1 MYRRCDVW
9 FSSPCCHSQ
18 KYKETLSPTEEENAS
33 SGEPLCAADSPGPP
47 AESPGSSSGE
57 KPSSDDTGVAT
68 NVNSEQSTVAV
79 CGLTEDQR
87 PEDPAEPDAAAQDPC
102 SSTEEELLSRE
113 EETVSVLRG
122 VQETPVEVPAGS
134 TEEPQPGAA
143 AEDDD
148 EEEGKE
154 VPAVP
159 GKTKNGGR
167 AKAAPKRR
175 SGRVTNRR

>member
-1 MYRRCDVW
+1 M
-9 FSSPCCHSQ
+9 
-18 KYKETLSPTEEENAS
+18 
-33 SGEPLCAADSPGPP
+33 
-47 AESPGSSSGE
+47 
-57 KPSSDDTGVAT
+57 
-68 NVNSEQSTVAV
+68 AV
-79 CGLTEDQR
+79 CGLTEEQR
-87 PEDPAEPDAAAQDPC
+87 PEDHAEPDAAAQDLC
-102 SSTEEELLSRE
+102 SRAEEELLSRE
-113 EETVSVLRG
+113 EETVPLLCG
-122 VQETPVEVPAGS
+122 VQEEPVEAPAGS

-159 GKTKNGGR
+159 GKNKNGGR

>member
-1 MYRRCDVW
+1 MV
-9 FSSPCCHSQ
+9 FPPCFNSQ
-18 KYKETLSPTEEENAS
+18 KYKETLSPTDEENAS
-33 SGEPLCAADSPGPP
+33 SREPHCAVDSPGPP

-57 KPSSDDTGVAT
+57 KPSSDDTDVAT
-68 NVNSEQSTVAV
+68 LVNSEQSTVAV
-79 CGLTEDQR
+79 CELTEDQQ
-87 PEDPAEPDAAAQDPC
+87 PEDHAEPDAAAQELC
-102 SSTEEELLSRE
+102 SSAEEELLSRE
-113 EETVSVLRG
+113 EETLSLLCG
-122 VQETPVEVPAGS
+122 GQETPVEVPAGS

-154 VPAVP
+154 VPVVP
-159 GKTKNGGR
+159 GKNKNGGR

>member
-1 MYRRCDVW
+1 MVF
-9 FSSPCCHSQ
+9 FSLCFNSQ
-18 KYKETLSPTEEENAS
+18 KFKETLGPTEEENGS
-33 SGEPLCAADSPGPP
+33 SRDPLCAAPDSPGPP

-57 KPSSDDTGVAT
+57 KPSSVDTGVAT
-68 NVNSEQSTVAV
+68 HVNSEQSTVST
-79 CGLTEDQR
+79 GLTEEQP
-87 PEDPAEPDAAAQDPC
+87 PEEHAEPDAAAQDLC
-102 SSTEEELLSRE
+102 SSAEEELLSRG
-113 EETVSVLRG
+113 EETVSLLCG
-122 VQETPVEVPAGS
+122 VQETPAEAPAGS

-154 VPAVP
+154 APAVP
-159 GKTKNGGR
+159 GKNKNGGR